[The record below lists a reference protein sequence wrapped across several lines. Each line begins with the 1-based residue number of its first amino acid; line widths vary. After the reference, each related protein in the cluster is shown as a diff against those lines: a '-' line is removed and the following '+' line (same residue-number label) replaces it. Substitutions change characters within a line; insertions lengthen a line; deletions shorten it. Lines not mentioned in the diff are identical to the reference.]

1 LSNYRSRAISK
12 FIVDFDNIYEYRIVD
27 TIVWIKLTKE
37 NGLNFGHSY
46 YFRHAKEICLVALK
60 GEAPDTFQPW
70 KLPDVIVSKKESHS
84 KKPEAL
90 YQIAEMLWPNGR
102 YLELFGRKHNVRP
115 GWVTIGD

>member
-1 LSNYRSRAISK
+1 MSNSRNRAISK
-12 FIVDFDNIYEYRIVD
+12 KFYVFYNIFLNRIVD

-37 NGLNFGHSY
+37 NSLNFGHSY
-46 YFRHAKEICLVALK
+46 YFRHAKEICIVALK
-60 GEAPDTFQPW
+60 GEAPDSFQPW